1 MTLMQRLQNFL
12 RSPKG
17 QKLVQQGRHQLS
29 KPENQARLRSLAAKA
44 QGKRR

>member
-1 MTLMQRLQNFL
+1 MQRLQMFL

-17 QKLVQQGRHQLS
+17 QKLVQQGQRQLA
-29 KPENQARLRSLAAKA
+29 KPENQAKLRSLATRF